1 MELTLWTYEG
11 PPHVGA
17 MRIATSMK
25 EVHYVLHAPQG
36 DTYADL
42 LFTMIERRGQR
53 PPVTYT
59 TFQARDLGGDT
70 AELVKRNIRESV
82 ERFQPKALLVGESCT
97 AELIQDQPGSLAHGM
112 GINLPII
119 SLELPAY
126 SKKENWGG
134 SETFYQIVR
143 GLNKN
148 LPSDSNTHDPT
159 IWKTQNRKP
168 RVNLLGP
175 TLLGFR
181 CRDDV
186 IEISKLLED
195 HGIDINVTAPL
206 GASPED
212 LMRLNKADI
221 NICLYPEIAESTC
234 LWLERN
240 LGIPFSKTVPIG
252 VGATQ
257 DFLEEIHNLLGI
269 KPPNKIDNEHDSR
282 LTWYSQSVDSNYLTG
297 KRVFIF
303 GDGTHALAAARISKE
318 ELGFEVVGIGTYSR
332 EMAKQVRAKAK
343 DLGLKAIISNDYL
356 EVEAAIS
363 EAAPE
368 IVLGTQM
375 ERHSAK
381 RLGIPCAVISTP
393 MHVQDVPARYSPQ
406 MGWEG
411 SNVIFDSWVHPL
423 MMGLEEHLIGMFKH
437 DFEFVDGHQSHL
449 GHLGGKQKQH
459 DNGNESGNSSQQSSK
474 ETSSDD
480 SPIWTSEGKAELAK
494 IPFFVRGKVRRNTEK
509 YARQAGCRQIDSE
522 TLYDA
527 KAHFRA

>member
-11 PPHVGA
+11 PPHIGA

-25 EVHYVLHAPQG
+25 KLHYVLHAPQG

-42 LFTMIERRGQR
+42 LFTMIERRGSR

-70 AELVKRNIRESV
+70 AELVKGHIKEAV
-82 ERFQPKALLVGESCT
+82 DRFNPEALLVGESCT
-97 AELIQDQPGSLAHGM
+97 AELIQDQPGSLAKGM
-112 GINLPII
+112 GFDIPIV

-143 GLNKN
+143 SLLKDH
-148 LPSDSNTHDPT
+148 SRESKQS
-159 IWKTQNRKP
+159 WQEEKRRP

-186 IEISKLLED
+186 LEIQKLLGQY
-195 HGIDINVTAPL
+195 GIDVNVVAPL
-206 GASPED
+206 GASP
-212 LMRLNKADI
+212 ADI
-221 NICLYPEIAESTC
+221 LRIPNADVNVCLYPEIAESTC
-234 LWLERN
+234 IWLERN
-240 LGIPFSKTVPIG
+240 LNIPFTTTVPLG

-257 DFLEEIHNLLGI
+257 DFLKELHKVLEMEI
-269 KPPNKIDNEHDSR
+269 PQSVNESNNSK
-282 LTWYSQSVDSNYLTG
+282 LTWYSNSVDSNYLTG

-303 GDGTHALAAARISKE
+303 GDGTHALAAARIANE
-318 ELGFEVVGIGTYSR
+318 ELGFKVVGLGTYSR
-332 EMAKQVRAKAK
+332 EMARKVRPAAKA
-343 DLGLKAIISNDYL
+343 LGLEALITNDYL
-356 EVEAAIS
+356 EVEDAIKETS
-363 EAAPE
+363 PE
-368 IVLGTQM
+368 LVLGTQM

-411 SNVIFDSWVHPL
+411 ANVIFDDWVHPL

-449 GHLGGKQKQH
+449 GHLGGK
-459 DNGNESGNSSQQSSK
+459 GNQNTNK
-474 ETSSDD
+474 EAIKTNLQD
-480 SPIWTSEGKAELAK
+480 SVITDGDPIWTHEGEKELSK
-494 IPFFVRGKVRRNTEK
+494 IPFFVRGKVRRNTET
-509 YARQAGCRQIDSE
+509 YARQAGCREIKEE

-527 KAHFRA
+527 KAHYKA

>member
-11 PPHVGA
+11 PPHIGA

-25 EVHYVLHAPQG
+25 KLHYVLHAPQG

-42 LFTMIERRGQR
+42 LFTMIERRGSR

-70 AELVKRNIRESV
+70 AELVKGHIKEAV
-82 ERFQPKALLVGESCT
+82 DRFNPEALLVGESCT
-97 AELIQDQPGSLAHGM
+97 AELIQDQPGSLAKGM
-112 GINLPII
+112 GFDIPIV

-143 GLNKN
+143 SLLKDH
-148 LPSDSNTHDPT
+148 SRESKQS
-159 IWKTQNRKP
+159 WQEEKRRP

-186 IEISKLLED
+186 LEIQKLLGQY
-195 HGIDINVTAPL
+195 GIDVNVVAPL
-206 GASPED
+206 GASP
-212 LMRLNKADI
+212 ADI
-221 NICLYPEIAESTC
+221 LRIPNADVNVCLYPEIAESTC
-234 LWLERN
+234 IWLERN
-240 LGIPFSKTVPIG
+240 LNIPFTKTVPLG

-257 DFLEEIHNLLGI
+257 DFLRELHEVLEMEI
-269 KPPNKIDNEHDSR
+269 PQSVNETNNSK
-282 LTWYSQSVDSNYLTG
+282 LTWYSNSVDSNYLTG

-303 GDGTHALAAARISKE
+303 GDGTHALAAARIANE
-318 ELGFEVVGIGTYSR
+318 ELGFKVVGLGTYSR
-332 EMAKQVRAKAK
+332 EMARKVRPAAKA
-343 DLGLKAIISNDYL
+343 LGLEALITNDYL
-356 EVEAAIS
+356 EVEDAIKETS
-363 EAAPE
+363 PE
-368 IVLGTQM
+368 LVLGTQM

-411 SNVIFDSWVHPL
+411 ANVIFDDWVHPL

-449 GHLGGKQKQH
+449 GHLGGK
-459 DNGNESGNSSQQSSK
+459 GNQNINIDATKTNLQ
-474 ETSSDD
+474 D
-480 SPIWTSEGKAELAK
+480 SVITEGDPIWTHEGEKELSK
-494 IPFFVRGKVRRNTEK
+494 IPFFVRGKVRRNTEN
-509 YARQAGCRQIDSE
+509 YARQAGCREINEE

-527 KAHFRA
+527 KAHYKA